1 MPRKKTSAIQ
11 PVGKRI
17 KKVRE
22 GKNLTLDWMA
32 NETGYSID
40 YLKRIE
46 SGKEIPPVGTLLTI
60 SRALDLDSGFFL
72 REQEANLNKRVK
84 AFTKRTEN
92 YAYTPLTP
100 GAENK
105 HLKAF
110 RVTVDPMTE
119 HKGVGYIHEG
129 EEFVYV
135 IAGKIEVTVGDHTN
149 KLKKGE
155 SLHFNSGI
163 RHNLI
168 NVGKGKADLLVVVYN
183 S

>member
-1 MPRKKTSAIQ
+1 MPRKKAGAIE

-22 GKNLTLDWMA
+22 QKKLTLDWMA
-32 NETGYSID
+32 NETGYSVG
-40 YLKRIE
+40 YLKKIE
-46 SGKEIPPVGTLLTI
+46 AGKEIPPVGTLLTI

-72 REQEANLNKRVK
+72 RTQESNLNNRIK
-84 AFTKRTEN
+84 AYTKRTEN
-92 YAYTPLTP
+92 YAYTTLTP

-110 RVTVDPMTE
+110 QVTVDPMKD
-119 HKGVGYIHEG
+119 HKGVGYLHEG

-135 IAGKIEVTVGDHTN
+135 LSGNIEVTVGEHVN
-149 KLKKGE
+149 KLATAE

-163 RHNLI
+163 KHKMRNP
-168 NVGKGKADLLVVVYN
+168 GKVKTELLVVLY
-183 S
+183 SP

>member
-1 MPRKKTSAIQ
+1 MTSRKKSVIQ
-11 PVGKRI
+11 PAGKRI

-22 GKNLTLDWMA
+22 EKNLTLNWMA
-32 NETGYSID
+32 NETGYAVD
-40 YLKRIE
+40 YLKKIE
-46 SGKEIPPVGTLLTI
+46 SGEEIPPVGTLLTI

-72 REQEANLNKRVK
+72 REQVANHSDRVK

-92 YAYTPLTP
+92 YAYASLTP

-110 RVTVDPMTE
+110 RVTVEPMTE
-119 HKGVGYIHEG
+119 FKGVGYIHEG
-129 EEFVYV
+129 EEFVHV
-135 IAGKIEVTVGDHTN
+135 LAGKVEIRVGDHVN
-149 KLKKGE
+149 KLKKGD

-168 NVGKGKADLLVVVYN
+168 NVGKETADLLVVIYN
-183 S
+183 P

>member
-1 MPRKKTSAIQ
+1 MARKKASAIE

-22 GKNLTLDWMA
+22 QKKLTLNWMA

-40 YLKRIE
+40 YLKKIE
-46 SGKEIPPVGTLLTI
+46 AGKEIPPVGTLLTI
-60 SRALDLDSGFFL
+60 SRALDLDSGYFL
-72 REQEANLNKRVK
+72 RAQASNLNKRIR
-84 AFTKRTEN
+84 AYTKRTEN
-92 YAYTPLTP
+92 YAYTTLTP

-110 RVTVDPMTE
+110 RVAIDPGKD
-119 HKGVGYIHEG
+119 HKGVGYQHEG

-135 IAGKIEVTVGDHTN
+135 LQGSVEITVGEHVNILEEGD
-149 KLKKGE
+149 

-163 RHNLI
+163 RHRMRNI
-168 NVGKGKADLLVVVYN
+168 SDIRSEMLVVVYGP
-183 S
+183 